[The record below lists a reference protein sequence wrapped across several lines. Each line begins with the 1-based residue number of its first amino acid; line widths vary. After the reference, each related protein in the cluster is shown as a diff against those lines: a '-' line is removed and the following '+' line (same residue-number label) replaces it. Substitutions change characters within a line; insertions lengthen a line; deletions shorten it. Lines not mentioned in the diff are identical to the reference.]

1 MDIEKNHSPK
11 KAAPEKL
18 GKAKGSKDSQ
28 DGSAFSGM
36 QVNEDGI
43 KNFKNS
49 DVIEVP
55 PNAESR
61 RFNECDIIGKLDRDE
76 KGNVIAGEADS
87 QGQFK
92 DKSGKPTNQRGYL
105 VDPKTGDVIN
115 NLDG

>member
-1 MDIEKNHSPK
+1 
-11 KAAPEKL
+11 
-18 GKAKGSKDSQ
+18 
-28 DGSAFSGM
+28 M

-49 DVIEVP
+49 DVMEVP

-87 QGQFK
+87 
-92 DKSGKPTNQRGYL
+92 
-105 VDPKTGDVIN
+105 
-115 NLDG
+115 